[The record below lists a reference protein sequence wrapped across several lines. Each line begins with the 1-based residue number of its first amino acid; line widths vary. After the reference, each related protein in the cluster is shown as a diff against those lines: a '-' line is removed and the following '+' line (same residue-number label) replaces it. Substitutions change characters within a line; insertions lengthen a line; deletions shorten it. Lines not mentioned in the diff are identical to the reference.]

1 MANNDKLQVTIL
13 VIMGLLLVVMFVQLQ
28 LVNAKLN
35 TLNGNRGGNTL
46 PTENVIAN
54 NQPVQAAPS
63 APEPTVQVS
72 IDDDA
77 ILGNK
82 DAPVTLVEF
91 SDYQCPFCGR
101 FHEQAFPQ
109 IKSEYIDTGKV
120 RFVFRD
126 FPLSF
131 HENAQKSA
139 EAAECAG
146 EQEKYWAYNEVL
158 FKNQDKLS
166 VSDLK
171 GYAKELG
178 LDETAFNS
186 CLDSGKMA
194 SEVAKDM
201 NDGAGYGVKGTP
213 AVFVNGKLI
222 SGAQPF
228 SAFKQA
234 IDAALA

>member
-28 LVNAKLN
+28 FVNAKLN
-35 TLNGNRGGNTL
+35 TLNGNDNTMPTGNVVL
-46 PTENVIAN
+46 EGNSP
-54 NQPVQAAPS
+54 PVQAAPTPPS
-63 APEPTVQVS
+63 PTAEVS

-77 ILGNK
+77 ILGNR
-82 DAPVTLVEF
+82 DAPVTIIEF
-91 SDYQCPFCGR
+91 SDYECPFCGR
-101 FHEQAFPQ
+101 FHEQTFPQ
-109 IKSEYIDTGKV
+109 IKEEYIDTGKV

-131 HENAQKSA
+131 HENAQKAS
-139 EAAECAG
+139 EAAECAD
-146 EQEKYWAYNEVL
+146 EQGKFWEYNEIL
-158 FKNQDKLS
+158 FKNQDKLA

-171 GYAKELG
+171 DYAKGLG
-178 LDETAFNS
+178 LDETEFNS

-201 NDGAGYGVKGTP
+201 SEGQAYGVKGTP
-213 AVFVNGKLI
+213 AFFINGKLI
-222 SGAQPF
+222 SGAQPL